1 VTRKTGHQ
9 NARVREDGRHATDAS
24 SRPPLRVSTPER
36 ITPGPFS
43 TSLGF
48 RLVSADPGGAVIEAL
63 PGPDHVN
70 GGGTVH
76 GGYLAAL
83 LDSTTGWAVHASF
96 PPGVAAPHTTLTVQ
110 YLRAAVE
117 GRPLRCTG
125 RCLRA
130 GRRVAAAEAEITQD
144 GAVVAKAMTT
154 HARLNLQ

>member
-1 VTRKTGHQ
+1 VT
-9 NARVREDGRHATDAS
+9 D
-24 SRPPLRVSTPER
+24 PER
-36 ITPGPFS
+36 VQPGPFS
-43 TSLGF
+43 KHLGF
-48 RLVSADPGGAVIEAL
+48 QLISADETGAVIEAT

-70 GGGTVH
+70 GGGIVH

-96 PPGVAAPHTTLTVQ
+96 PPGVAAPHTTLSIQ

-117 GRPLRCTG
+117 GKPLVCTG

-144 GAVVAKAMTT
+144 GQVVARAMTS
-154 HARLNLQ
+154 HARLDLV